1 MSTLFIHHHINNA
14 IQWMKSDKKFETK
27 ASRLIASSKSQVETS
42 YEVEVID
49 QKKGEIVVSG
59 EDAAKL
65 VAAVREES
73 KRLSAMIYLLSN
85 IVVKDDKTQEEY
97 VIEQAYIKQL
107 VSEESR
113 NTMEMLIAN
122 RQLLD
127 EGTAICFSDFLS
139 GYIRNG
145 KQRIAI
151 PVSTNGNT

>member
-1 MSTLFIHHHINNA
+1 
-14 IQWMKSDKKFETK
+14 
-27 ASRLIASSKSQVETS
+27 
-42 YEVEVID
+42 
-49 QKKGEIVVSG
+49 
-59 EDAAKL
+59 
-65 VAAVREES
+65 
-73 KRLSAMIYLLSN
+73 MIYLLSN

-151 PVSTNGNT
+151 PVSINGTT